1 MRPMLQLAA
10 MMAGLGLLAGCAGPS
25 DQLHFGKVQIKPP
38 SGPVGPT
45 LHLDYGRTNTVGNLI
60 GEFMYFV
67 PLISPE
73 PVSMIESTNNTQR
86 ARVVSFQQHVTADSF
101 SGICEFEITGAGSQ
115 WNIFDHTN
123 IIRRN
128 ERQLKAGGL
137 LERQLGYIRVDGAG
151 HGSIEMEGVVTN
163 EVPTVTGIRLRF
175 NGHGHSSPVSIG
187 LHDLREVDG
196 AIRTENEMV
205 GRVNTLTF
213 RRPTVRPQME
223 VSLASVQR
231 DEAGSGLWQKFLGN
245 VVGAAANLLIK
256 PISVEP
262 TGHAAMLDFGL
273 ALVAEKP
280 AFTFPRAKNLK
291 SDSKAPGS

>member
-1 MRPMLQLAA
+1 MA
-10 MMAGLGLLAGCAGPS
+10 AGLALLAGCTGPALS
-25 DQLHFGKVQIKPP
+25 TDQSTSPFGKVQIKPP
-38 SGPVGPT
+38 SGPAGPT
-45 LHLDYGRTNTVGNLI
+45 LHLDYGRSESAGNSI

-73 PVSMIESTNNTQR
+73 QVTMVVSTNNTQR

-101 SGICEFEITGAGSQ
+101 SATCEFEITGTGSQ
-115 WNIFDHTN
+115 RNVFDHAKV
-123 IIRRN
+123 IRKN
-128 ERQLKAGGL
+128 ERRLKAGGS
-137 LERQLGYIRVDGAG
+137 LERQLNYIRVDGAG

-163 EVPTVTGIRLRF
+163 RVPTVTEVRLRF
-175 NGHGHSSPVSIG
+175 NGYGRPSPVSIG

-196 AIRTENEMV
+196 AIRTDNEMV

-256 PISVEP
+256 PIPVAAA
-262 TGHAAMLDFGL
+262 GHAAMFDFGL

-291 SDSKAPGS
+291 IDTKLPGS